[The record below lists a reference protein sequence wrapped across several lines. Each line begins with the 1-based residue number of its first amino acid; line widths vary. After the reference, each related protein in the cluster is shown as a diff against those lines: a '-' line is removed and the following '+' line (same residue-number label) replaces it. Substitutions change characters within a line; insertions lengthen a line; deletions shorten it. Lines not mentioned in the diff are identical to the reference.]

1 MLCLLGQ
8 MSSCVLCLLGQMSSW
23 VMAHLLRL
31 DRRAAAEKHAKM
43 VLVPKKA
50 VTRMPGCVART
61 ILTNDP
67 KVAPWKRAQPANSP
81 YLHSM

>member
-61 ILTNDP
+61 ISTNDP